1 MVRHL
6 LITAALLW
14 GIFSISAAT
23 DTSTRIFSQ
32 RFKTLKTTVED
43 NFMSP
48 PVIRMGT
55 NDRIIIT
62 FDEIAEDNSYLEYR
76 LIHCN
81 SDWQPSRL
89 VESEYISGFNSIK
102 IEDYAFS
109 SSTFVHYVNYM
120 ITLPNED
127 MRILHSGNYLLQVY
141 DPDAPDETLVQTRFQ
156 VSENAIRTDGSITS
170 RTDKGFNSEWQQLSL
185 YLDCE
190 GSEVLNPYQDLLV
203 EVTQNMNTGM
213 TRFLRAPLR
222 VEGSRVV
229 YEHMPDLIF
238 PASNEY
244 RRFESVSNGFPG
256 MHVDSLRYMA
266 QTIMYGLNPIIPVQ
280 RRNTIMTV
288 PSMDVSLYMNTMR
301 QIRIRARII

>member
-6 LITAALLW
+6 LITAPLLW

-127 MRILHSGNYLLQVY
+127 MRILHSDRQR
-141 DPDAPDETLVQTRFQ
+141 VQQRMAT
-156 VSENAIRTDGSITS
+156 VVPIS
-170 RTDKGFNSEWQQLSL
+170 RL
-185 YLDCE
+185 
-190 GSEVLNPYQDLLV
+190 
-203 EVTQNMNTGM
+203 
-213 TRFLRAPLR
+213 
-222 VEGSRVV
+222 
-229 YEHMPDLIF
+229 
-238 PASNEY
+238 
-244 RRFESVSNGFPG
+244 
-256 MHVDSLRYMA
+256 
-266 QTIMYGLNPIIPVQ
+266 
-280 RRNTIMTV
+280 
-288 PSMDVSLYMNTMR
+288 
-301 QIRIRARII
+301 